1 MKNMDLNKKTV
12 LVTGS
17 SRGIGKAIALAF
29 GRAGCNVVLNASKSI
44 VQLEETKTLLEKQNI
59 PTLALL
65 ADVSDYETCR
75 ELFAEIE
82 KKFGSV
88 DILVNNAGI
97 SHIGLFTDMTPAQWQ
112 RILSVNLESALNCTH
127 LAVPSM
133 VHKKNGVIINISS
146 MWGEVGASCEAVY
159 SASKGA
165 INAFTKAMAKE
176 LGPSNIRVNAIS
188 CGVID
193 TEMNACFSQ
202 EERQALAEE
211 IPLMRFG
218 KPEEVGDLAVFL
230 ASQRAKF
237 LTGKIITLDGGMI

>member
-1 MKNMDLNKKTV
+1 MDLNKKTV

-202 EERQALAEE
+202 EERQTLAEE